1 MDFLHFGREY
11 KKVTFVCQGPFSE
24 VPIVRALG
32 RPLHNRFERP
42 SWTFWGTHSR
52 RRRRDL
58 RLLGRFSAR
67 VAPDGLNRGTTC

>member
-42 SWTFWGTHSR
+42 LWTFWATHFR
-52 RRRRDL
+52 P
-58 RLLGRFSAR
+58 SAGFEA
-67 VAPDGLNRGTTC
+67 VGLNRGHPLDY